1 MASPRV
7 GHLETAYHIFAYLK
21 SHPKEK
27 IVFDSC
33 DPGADEA
40 RFENVDWTDFYGD
53 VKEELPLKMPEPRGN
68 PVTMSCFVDA
78 DHAGNCVTRRSH
90 TGILIFV
97 QNAPITW
104 FSKRQNTVETSTFG
118 SELVAMRIAK
128 ELIVGLRYK
137 LRMFGVPINGPANVY
152 CDNQGVVKNTSLPN
166 STLSKKHNAIN
177 YHTVCEAVAA
187 GIMRVTKEP
196 TETNLADL
204 LTKVLSKQRRNLLLS
219 NIVWSSHFQE
229 EWDITGGRKRKR
241 DDGSPKP

>member
-1 MASPRV
+1 M
-7 GHLETAYHIFAYLK
+7 
-21 SHPKEK
+21 
-27 IVFDSC
+27 
-33 DPGADEA
+33 
-40 RFENVDWTDFYGD
+40 
-53 VKEELPLKMPEPRGN
+53 
-68 PVTMSCFVDA
+68 
-78 DHAGNCVTRRSH
+78 
-90 TGILIFV
+90 
-97 QNAPITW
+97 QNALITW

-177 YHTVCEAVAA
+177 YHTVREAVAA